1 MTGKKP
7 FHSAFFTL
15 RKALYLSAA
24 LGALAN
30 APAFSAPLKVGADL
44 TYPPYNYLDNHKPA
58 GFDAEFV
65 QLVATELKTKPEFID
80 TRFANLIMGLNTGKF
95 DVVASSLYITPERAK
110 QLDFIPYVKTGGVLI
125 ARKGDPFQPTELG
138 MLCGKKVSS
147 ISGAAWVLKMSQGS
161 QTLCVDKG
169 LKPIDI
175 REFPTAPEASQA
187 VLSRAVDVQFDD
199 AAVAFDVANKTQK
212 LTVSSGIVYP
222 ILIGLGVKKGN
233 QEKFS
238 SLNTA
243 VKTVIKSPEYQQLLE
258 KYNLKAYS
266 PSEVQAAL
274 NGTLQ

>member
-7 FHSAFFTL
+7 FNSAFFTL
-15 RKALYLSAA
+15 RKALYFCAALSA
-24 LGALAN
+24 LSN

-44 TYPPYNYLDNHKPA
+44 TYPPYNYLDNHKPT
-58 GFDAEFV
+58 GFDAEFI

-95 DVVASSLYITPERAK
+95 DVIASSLYITPERAK
-110 QLDFIPYVKTGGVLI
+110 QIDFIPYVKTGGVLI

-161 QTLCVDKG
+161 KTLCVDKG

-243 VKTVIKSPEYQQLLE
+243 VQTVIKSPEYQQLLE

>member
-1 MTGKKP
+1 M
-7 FHSAFFTL
+7 
-15 RKALYLSAA
+15 
-24 LGALAN
+24 GALAN
-30 APAFSAPLKVGADL
+30 TPAFSAPLKVGADL
-44 TYPPYNYLDNHKPA
+44 TYPPYNYLDNHQPA
-58 GFDAEFV
+58 GFDAEFI
-65 QLVATELKTKPEFID
+65 QLVAAELKTQPEFID

-95 DVVASSLYITPERAK
+95 DVIASSLYITPERAK
-110 QLDFIPYVKTGGVLI
+110 QIDFIPYVKTGGVLI

-161 QTLCVDKG
+161 KTLCVDKG

-233 QEKFS
+233 EEKFS

-243 VKTVIKSPEYQQLLE
+243 VQKVIKSPEYTQLLK

-274 NGTLQ
+274 NGTLE

>member
-7 FHSAFFTL
+7 FNSAFFTF
-15 RKALYLSAA
+15 RKALYLCAA

-58 GFDAEFV
+58 GFDAEFI
-65 QLVATELKTKPEFID
+65 QLVATELNTKPEFID

-95 DVVASSLYITPERAK
+95 DVIASSLYITPERAK
-110 QLDFIPYVKTGGVLI
+110 QIDFIPYVKTGGVLI

-161 QTLCVDKG
+161 KTLCVDKG

-199 AAVAFDVANKTQK
+199 AAVAFDVAQKTQK

-243 VKTVIKSPEYQQLLE
+243 VQTVIKSPEYQQLLE
-258 KYNLKAYS
+258 KYHLKAYS